1 MQTFLNFPTC
11 SRLNIVNGQTAEI
24 FGYIV
29 SKILQSCTTKIHLN
43 IRLELQDL
51 LDDYAGSA
59 EDNYTNYLI
68 AQILYEYD
76 EDPTGS
82 VQAAAEEMNEMT
94 DYVEEFNSEWF
105 GAEGANITDQS

>member
-1 MQTFLNFPTC
+1 M
-11 SRLNIVNGQTAEI
+11 
-24 FGYIV
+24 
-29 SKILQSCTTKIHLN
+29 
-43 IRLELQDL
+43 
-51 LDDYAGSA
+51 DDYAGSA